1 MRSFVHKTGPATP
14 SMNLTPLIDIVF
26 LLVVFFMLASTM
38 VTKQSVKMIVPDLEQ
53 PETREMPEKDRIVVN
68 IAPKTGDR
76 DKRAPLD
83 YDGKPEFVQ
92 IGAYGTFKIDDHEKI
107 VEAIKLMAD
116 RNPSAEVYLRA
127 DAAIFYEQ
135 IEPIMDDITKSGIAR
150 VNLVA
155 YLPEEA
161 AN

>member
-1 MRSFVHKTGPATP
+1 MKSFVHKTGPATP

-38 VTKQSVKMIVPDLEQ
+38 VTKQSVKMIVPDLEAST
-53 PETREMPEKDRIVVN
+53 TREMPEKDRIVVN
-68 IAPKTGDR
+68 IAPKTGAR
-76 DKRAPLD
+76 DKVSPLD

-92 IGAYGTFKIDDHEKI
+92 IGAYGTFSIDDHDEI
-107 VEAIKLMAD
+107 VAAMKEMAA
-116 RNPSAEVYLRA
+116 RNPKAEVYLRA
-127 DAAIFYEQ
+127 DAAIFYEE
-135 IEPIMDDITKSGIAR
+135 IEPIMDDITRSGISR

-155 YLPEEA
+155 YLPEDT